1 MGVGLPYQRTRS
13 IPGWRIYAVQRYS
26 RKVAAATMISTG
38 DGSLPVRLKDIARDL
53 GISPMAVS
61 KALRGHK
68 DIGPETTRRVLQRAA
83 ELKYRTDAVAR
94 SLVTGRTFLIGLV
107 IPDLMQSFF
116 AEIATTIEQV
126 VGAAGYH
133 VVISHTGESAE
144 VEVANIEL
152 LESRKVDGLIV
163 ASAQHNKRRL
173 EALKTPLVLF
183 DRKLAGARAHFVG
196 SDNHKV
202 GVMATEH
209 LIEQGCQRIAH
220 LCGPQ
225 LSTSEDRLQGYR
237 DALGKRRRKVTSEL
251 IVEAGHDDA
260 SGFAAMKRLLTA
272 EKPPDG
278 VFCFNDPV
286 AIGAMRACLEAGLR
300 VPDDVAFVGVAN
312 MRYSDWLTVPLT
324 TIDQRTSAIGMQ
336 AARQLLECMAAPTS
350 PPVQTV
356 LMAPELIVRA
366 SSLRRPS

>member
-1 MGVGLPYQRTRS
+1 M
-13 IPGWRIYAVQRYS
+13 
-26 RKVAAATMISTG
+26 
-38 DGSLPVRLKDIARDL
+38 PVRLKDIARDL

-68 DIGPETTRRVLQRAA
+68 DIGRETTRRVLQRAA
-83 ELKYRTDAVAR
+83 ELNYRTDAVAR

-107 IPDLMQSFF
+107 VPDLMQSFF
-116 AEIATTIEQV
+116 AEIATAIEQV

-163 ASAQHNKRRL
+163 ASAQHDHRTLK
-173 EALKTPLVLF
+173 ALKTPLVLF
-183 DRKLAGARAHFVG
+183 DRKLPGAQAHFVG

-202 GVMATEH
+202 GFIATEH

-220 LCGPQ
+220 LCGPR

-237 DALGKRRRKVTSEL
+237 DALGKRRRSVAAEL

-260 SGFAAMKRLLTA
+260 SGFAGMKRLLA
-272 EKPPDG
+272 ADAPPDG

-300 VPDDVAFVGVAN
+300 IPDDIAFVGVAN

-336 AARQLLECMAAPTS
+336 TARQLLECITAKKSRSA
-350 PPVQTV
+350 QTV
-356 LMAPELIVRA
+356 LMTPELIVRA
-366 SSLRRPS
+366 SSLRRAP

>member
-1 MGVGLPYQRTRS
+1 
-13 IPGWRIYAVQRYS
+13 
-26 RKVAAATMISTG
+26 
-38 DGSLPVRLKDIARDL
+38 LPVRLKDIARDL

-68 DIGPETTRRVLQRAA
+68 DIGLETTRRVLQRAA

-116 AEIATTIEQV
+116 AEVATAVEQAA
-126 VGAAGYH
+126 GAAGYH

-163 ASAQHNKRRL
+163 ASAQRSNRRL
-173 EALKTPLVLF
+173 RALRTPLVLF
-183 DRKLAGARAHFVG
+183 DRALPGMQAQFVG
-196 SDNHKV
+196 TDNRKV
-202 GVMATEH
+202 GLIATQH
-209 LIEQGCQRIAH
+209 LMEQGCRRIAH
-220 LCGPQ
+220 LRGPL

-237 DALGKRRRKVTSEL
+237 DALGKQRNDLAREL
-251 IVEAGHDDA
+251 VVDAGHDDA
-260 SGFAAMKRLLTA
+260 SGYAAMQALLA
-272 EKPPDG
+272 GNAPPDG

-312 MRYSDWLTVPLT
+312 MRFSDWLTVPLT
-324 TIDQRTSAIGMQ
+324 TIDQHTAAIGTQ
-336 AARQLLECMAAPTS
+336 ATRQLLDCMATGASPSAPAS
-350 PPVQTV
+350 
-356 LMAPELIVRA
+356 LMPPELIVRA
-366 SSLRRPS
+366 SSLRRAR